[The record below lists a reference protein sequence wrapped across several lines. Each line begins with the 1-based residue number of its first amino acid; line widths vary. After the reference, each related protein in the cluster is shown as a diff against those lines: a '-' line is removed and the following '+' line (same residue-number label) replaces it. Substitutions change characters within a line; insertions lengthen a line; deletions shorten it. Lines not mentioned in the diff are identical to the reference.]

1 AKEKLIIELD
11 GEVHYN
17 ADAQDYDHQRTEY
30 LES

>member
-1 AKEKLIIELD
+1 MD

-30 LES
+30 LEN